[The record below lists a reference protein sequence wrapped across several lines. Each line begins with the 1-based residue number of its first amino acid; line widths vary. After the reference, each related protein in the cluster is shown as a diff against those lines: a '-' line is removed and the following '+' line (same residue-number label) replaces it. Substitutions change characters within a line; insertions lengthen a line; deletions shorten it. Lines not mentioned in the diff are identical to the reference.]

1 MADDNA
7 HPRSTTLESDLDTD
21 MDMTVDP
28 DLEVLMVA
36 AAKAQ
41 EAAIEYQTH
50 TASLCGTR
58 SFSPHPHTKDHEICS
73 SPPEMQHSN
82 RIALAED
89 SKPEKERDNNE
100 QESGSRAD
108 TSYSSSNMLQ
118 KHCSSPGDS
127 ALGESLSGA
136 EELVHQPS
144 VITQPFIVDAST
156 PVVESTPNK
165 EPQLM
170 SGRGYPG
177 PLLHLGVN
185 TGWPEVASPK
195 LKRPHQ
201 PKPPRLPENA
211 ANSPALE
218 PSFRRPQPMSAQKVR
233 QNKTNK
239 IQSESNIRHHSLE
252 SSSQRVRSFSRSE
265 DLAFVQV
272 FKTVVYANVNATADR
287 YKNNLSRDDLIR
299 IGKLVSLPD
308 PIVFKLLNEYSRS
321 NANPRLQMK

>member
-1 MADDNA
+1 MAEDNA
-7 HPRSTTLESDLDTD
+7 HPCATTLESDLDMD
-21 MDMTVDP
+21 MDMNVDP

-41 EAAIEYQTH
+41 EAAIEYQTQ

-58 SFSPHPHTKDHEICS
+58 SFSPHPHTKDREICS
-73 SPPEMQHSN
+73 RPPEMQHSK

-100 QESGSRAD
+100 EGSGSRAD
-108 TSYSSSNMLQ
+108 TSYSSSNMIQ

-127 ALGESLSGA
+127 ALGESLSDA
-136 EELVHQPS
+136 EELVHQPG
-144 VITQPFIVDAST
+144 VITQPSIVDATT
-156 PVVESTPNK
+156 PVVETTSNK

-170 SGRGYPG
+170 SESRSSE
-177 PLLHLGVN
+177 PLPPLGVN
-185 TGWPEVASPK
+185 TGRPEVASPK
-195 LKRPHQ
+195 LKRPRQ

-218 PSFRRPQPMSAQKVR
+218 YSFRRPQPMSAQNVR
-233 QNKTNK
+233 QSKNDR
-239 IQSESNIRHHSLE
+239 IQSGSNIRHHGSE

-272 FKTVVYANVNATADR
+272 FKTVVYANVNATAHR
-287 YKNNLSRDDLIR
+287 YKSRLSRDELIR

-308 PIVFKLLNEYSRS
+308 LIFFKLLNEFSRF
-321 NANPRLQMK
+321 NPNSRLQMK